1 MVISTQQL
9 RRAVSQFLR
18 FLWDA
23 LVTFAICGI
32 IFFLGIKLLDCVDD
46 KEHPGQQ
53 VCDVKHHKE
62 IRAWFGLKD

>member
-1 MVISTQQL
+1 M
-9 RRAVSQFLR
+9 
-18 FLWDA
+18 
-23 LVTFAICGI
+23 TFAICGI